1 MGIQN
6 RPRITVTVKGELV
19 GDRILRVGTVIYS
32 VLPNPD
38 VPKYDTCFFL
48 LQKVGY
54 VYAILNY
61 VVLSLHNES
70 NRVRNEHRGV
80 TQSPKSYQI
89 PNFPNIQM
97 GLVKD

>member
-19 GDRILRVGTVIYS
+19 GDRILRAGTVIYS

-70 NRVRNEHRGV
+70 NIGIGA
-80 TQSPKSYQI
+80 TQTPTKI

>member
-19 GDRILRVGTVIYS
+19 GDRILRAGTVIYS

-70 NRVRNEHRGV
+70 NRVRNEHGEHH
-80 TQSPKSYQI
+80 SPTKFQI
-89 PNFPNIQM
+89 FQTFKWDW
-97 GLVKD
+97 LRTK

>member
-19 GDRILRVGTVIYS
+19 GDRILRAGTVIYS

-70 NRVRNEHRGV
+70 NIGMWS
-80 TQSPKSYQI
+80 TQSPTKI

>member
-19 GDRILRVGTVIYS
+19 GDRILRAGTVIYS

-54 VYAILNY
+54 VYTILNY

-70 NRVRNEHRGV
+70 NRVRND
-80 TQSPKSYQI
+80 SPKSYQI

>member
-54 VYAILNY
+54 IYAILNY

-70 NRVRNEHRGV
+70 NRVRNEHKK
-80 TQSPKSYQI
+80 PDQI
-89 PNFPNIQM
+89 PNFSKHSN
-97 GLVKD
+97 GTG

>member
-19 GDRILRVGTVIYS
+19 GDRILRAGTVIYS

-70 NRVRNEHRGV
+70 NRVRNEWGAA
-80 TQSPKSYQI
+80 QSPTKFQI
-89 PNFPNIQM
+89 FQTFKWDW
-97 GLVKD
+97 LRTK

>member
-19 GDRILRVGTVIYS
+19 GDRILRAGTVIYS

-70 NRVRNEHRGV
+70 NRVRNEHGENKV
-80 TQSPKSYQI
+80 L
-89 PNFPNIQM
+89 PNSKFFQTFKWDW
-97 GLVKD
+97 LRTK

>member
-70 NRVRNEHRGV
+70 NRVRNEHGE
-80 TQSPKSYQI
+80 QPKVL
-89 PNFPNIQM
+89 PNSKFPNIQM

>member
-19 GDRILRVGTVIYS
+19 GDRILRAGTVIYS

-70 NRVRNEHRGV
+70 NRVRNE
-80 TQSPKSYQI
+80 SPKSYQI

>member
-19 GDRILRVGTVIYS
+19 GDRILRAGTVIYS

-70 NRVRNEHRGV
+70 NRVRNEHGEQNEV
-80 TQSPKSYQI
+80 P
-89 PNFPNIQM
+89 PNSKFSKHSN
-97 GLVKD
+97 GTG

>member
-19 GDRILRVGTVIYS
+19 GDRILRAGTVIYS

-70 NRVRNEHRGV
+70 NRVRRNN
-80 TQSPKSYQI
+80 PKSYQI

>member
-19 GDRILRVGTVIYS
+19 GDRILRAGTVIYS

-70 NRVRNEHRGV
+70 NRVRNEH
-80 TQSPKSYQI
+80 
-89 PNFPNIQM
+89 
-97 GLVKD
+97 

>member
-19 GDRILRVGTVIYS
+19 GDRILRAGTVIYS

-70 NRVRNEHRGV
+70 NRVRNEHGE
-80 TQSPKSYQI
+80 PKVL
-89 PNFPNIQM
+89 PNSKIFQTFKWDW
-97 GLVKD
+97 LRTK

>member
-19 GDRILRVGTVIYS
+19 GDRILRAGTVIYS

-61 VVLSLHNES
+61 VVFSLHNES
-70 NRVRNEHRGV
+70 NRVRG
-80 TQSPKSYQI
+80 TTPKSYQI

>member
-19 GDRILRVGTVIYS
+19 GDRILRAGTVIYS

-70 NRVRNEHRGV
+70 NRGGKISME
-80 TQSPKSYQI
+80 TPKPFQT
-89 PNFPNIQM
+89 FKWDW
-97 GLVKD
+97 LRTK

>member
-19 GDRILRVGTVIYS
+19 GDRILRAGTVIYS

-70 NRVRNEHRGV
+70 NRVRNSR
-80 TQSPKSYQI
+80 PKSYQI

>member
-19 GDRILRVGTVIYS
+19 GDRILRAGTVIYS

-70 NRVRNEHRGV
+70 NRVNKT
-80 TQSPKSYQI
+80 TQPPTKFQT
-89 PNFPNIQM
+89 FQTF
-97 GLVKD
+97 KWD

>member
-19 GDRILRVGTVIYS
+19 GDRILRAGTAIYS

-70 NRVRNEHRGV
+70 NRVRM
-80 TQSPKSYQI
+80 TTPSPTKFQI
-89 PNFPNIQM
+89 FQTFKWDW
-97 GLVKD
+97 LRTK

>member
-19 GDRILRVGTVIYS
+19 GDRILRAGTVIYS

-54 VYAILNY
+54 VYAILNC

-70 NRVRNEHRGV
+70 NRVRNRP
-80 TQSPKSYQI
+80 QSPTKFQI
-89 PNFPNIQM
+89 FQTFKWDW
-97 GLVKD
+97 LRTK

>member
-19 GDRILRVGTVIYS
+19 GDRILRAGTVIYS

-70 NRVRNEHRGV
+70 NRVRNEHEQHKV
-80 TQSPKSYQI
+80 P

>member
-70 NRVRNEHRGV
+70 NRVRRAAQV
-80 TQSPKSYQI
+80 L
-89 PNFPNIQM
+89 PNSKIFQTFKWDW
-97 GLVKD
+97 LRTK

>member
-70 NRVRNEHRGV
+70 NRVRNEHRA
-80 TQSPKSYQI
+80 
-89 PNFPNIQM
+89 
-97 GLVKD
+97 

>member
-6 RPRITVTVKGELV
+6 RPRITVTVKGKLV
-19 GDRILRVGTVIYS
+19 GDRILRAGTVIYS

-54 VYAILNY
+54 VYTILNY

-70 NRVRNEHRGV
+70 NRVRRRAIGV
-80 TQSPKSYQI
+80 AQSPTKFQI
-89 PNFPNIQM
+89 FQTFK
-97 GLVKD
+97 LV

>member
-19 GDRILRVGTVIYS
+19 GDRILRAGTVIYS

-70 NRVRNEHRGV
+70 NRVRNAWGA
-80 TQSPKSYQI
+80 TQSPTKFQI
-89 PNFPNIQM
+89 FQTFKWDW
-97 GLVKD
+97 LRTK

>member
-19 GDRILRVGTVIYS
+19 GDRILRAGTVIYS

-70 NRVRNEHRGV
+70 NRVKEYNP
-80 TQSPKSYQI
+80 SPTKFQI
-89 PNFPNIQM
+89 FQTFKWDW
-97 GLVKD
+97 LRTK

>member
-19 GDRILRVGTVIYS
+19 GDRILRAGTVIYS

-61 VVLSLHNES
+61 VVLSLYNKS
-70 NRVRNEHRGV
+70 NKVRNSN
-80 TQSPKSYQI
+80 TKSYQI

>member
-19 GDRILRVGTVIYS
+19 GDRILRAGTVIYS

-70 NRVRNEHRGV
+70 NRVR
-80 TQSPKSYQI
+80 KSNTVL
-89 PNFPNIQM
+89 PNSKLFQTFKM

>member
-19 GDRILRVGTVIYS
+19 GDRILRAGTVIYS
-32 VLPNPD
+32 VLPNLD

-54 VYAILNY
+54 VYAILNC
-61 VVLSLHNES
+61 VALSLHNES
-70 NRVRNEHRGV
+70 DRVKKTTLESN
-80 TQSPKSYQI
+80 QI
-89 PNFPNIQM
+89 PKFSKHSNGT
-97 GLVKD
+97 GLRAK

>member
-19 GDRILRVGTVIYS
+19 GDRILRAGTVIYS

-70 NRVRNEHRGV
+70 NRVRNGN
-80 TQSPKSYQI
+80 PKSYQI

>member
-19 GDRILRVGTVIYS
+19 GDRILRAGTVIYS

-70 NRVRNEHRGV
+70 NRVRNEQGEHK
-80 TQSPKSYQI
+80 SPTKFQI
-89 PNFPNIQM
+89 FQTF
-97 GLVKD
+97 KWD

>member
-19 GDRILRVGTVIYS
+19 GDRILRAGTVIYS

-54 VYAILNY
+54 VYAILNC

-70 NRVRNEHRGV
+70 NRVRNDSTV
-80 TQSPKSYQI
+80 LPKFQI
-89 PNFPNIQM
+89 FQTFKWDWF
-97 GLVKD
+97 KD

>member
-70 NRVRNEHRGV
+70 NRVRNEHGEQ
-80 TQSPKSYQI
+80 QSPTKFQI
-89 PNFPNIQM
+89 FQTFKWDW
-97 GLVKD
+97 LRTK

>member
-19 GDRILRVGTVIYS
+19 GDRILRAGTVIYS

-70 NRVRNEHRGV
+70 NRVRNEHRE
-80 TQSPKSYQI
+80 SYQI

>member
-19 GDRILRVGTVIYS
+19 GDRILRAGTVIYS

-70 NRVRNEHRGV
+70 NRVRGAA
-80 TQSPKSYQI
+80 QSPTKFQI
-89 PNFPNIQM
+89 FQTFKWDW
-97 GLVKD
+97 LRTK

>member
-19 GDRILRVGTVIYS
+19 GDRILRAGTVIYS

-70 NRVRNEHRGV
+70 NRVKK
-80 TQSPKSYQI
+80 TAQTPTKFQI
-89 PNFPNIQM
+89 FQTFKWDW
-97 GLVKD
+97 LRTK

>member
-70 NRVRNEHRGV
+70 NRVSGA
-80 TQSPKSYQI
+80 TPSPTQI